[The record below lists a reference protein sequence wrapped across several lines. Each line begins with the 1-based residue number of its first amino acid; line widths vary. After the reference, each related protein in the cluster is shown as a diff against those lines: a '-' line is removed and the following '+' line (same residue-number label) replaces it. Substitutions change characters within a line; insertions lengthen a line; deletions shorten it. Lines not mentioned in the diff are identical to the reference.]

1 MVAKGKKNKQMLK
14 IILCILI
21 LIVVVYLGYK
31 LYKSITKDSPKPKLE
46 FFKKKKG
53 ERYDYIPGL
62 SSESVKTVDT
72 KLKDAF
78 NAAIGAIKD
87 MPLNMSPL
95 CPGST
100 LARLVLHDGDSCP
113 GVAYTTSGGCK
124 FQLPLGAGCGCYER
138 AEAGITKIKGL
149 ESLQI
154 TDISNLYTNINYKT
168 NECNIIFDM
177 KANIPKVTI
186 YGTAKATFPVCV
198 SAMLGPDDNYL
209 IETQIDISFTEA
221 VLFGKLEDGKLNLNT
236 STFQIGGLDVNL
248 KRSDWFSGAPGVIKT
263 ILDNTFGK
271 IGDGWWN
278 IIDSILKN
286 GISVG
291 QLATAGSVALS
302 PFMGPTG
309 FIAEQMISKGILD
322 KKIFSGIDFRGMLG
336 NAIRSANISI
346 SVPYIGLL
354 LSAAFFTTVI
364 SKNIITIGD
373 WTIGDNG
380 SNFFFKNGNKSLCF
394 NNTTNNWDSCSA
406 SSNSSTTNLPPM
418 FNIGKWIVFAPPK
431 DTSKLVFS
439 TEGGNQMIVL
449 DSNAGWSVVNF
460 PIIDQYKKIYNSGL
474 NYQCL
479 TMGNYRIINPSNDS
493 NKLLI
498 YKSKMDGSNDSLFVL
513 TADTKFSFGWK
524 KWLDLDYDQT
534 ELEQNATCNPY
545 ATWKKNEWCLANA
558 DYFDDVKRTGIQIE
572 IQGGNQ
578 FPVPKNRLKY
588 AQNYKQRFI
597 DWSCRDTINDRE
609 CSNLTKKYPTTI
621 QVGRGLSWDSPE
633 VTAQLGG
640 ELSNVKGQWKNFNC
654 DSWKVSNIPTSA
666 EQDKNNY
673 VIYVFKDNGSVK
685 FVLNISGGT
694 ALNLKKQELAHLG
707 EKYTVYI
714 AGSEPPTTQFVANT
728 LNCTDLN
735 QKFYL
740 STLKQMFGQNKPANL
755 DPVKSYIYPDMGTLE
770 EANYFLSNCYK

>member
-21 LIVVVYLGYK
+21 LIIVVYLGYQ
-31 LYKSITKDSPKPKLE
+31 LYKSITKKSE
-46 FFKKKKG
+46 KKD

-62 SSESVKTVDT
+62 SSESVKNIDI

-124 FQLPLGAGCGCYER
+124 INSPVGCICYER

-198 SAMLGPDDNYL
+198 KAMLGPDDNYL
-209 IETQIDISFTEA
+209 IETQIDIAFTEA

-263 ILDNTFGK
+263 VLDNTFGK
-271 IGDGWWN
+271 IGDGWWDM
-278 IIDSILKN
+278 IDSILKN

-291 QLATAGSVALS
+291 QLATAGAVTLS

-322 KKIFSGIDFRGMLG
+322 KKIFKGIDFRGMLG
-336 NAIRSANISI
+336 NAIRGANINI

-364 SKNIITIGD
+364 SKPNITVGD
-373 WTIGDNG
+373 WTVGDNG
-380 SNFFFKNGNKSLCF
+380 STLFFKNGNKSLCF
-394 NNTTNNWDSCSA
+394 NDTKSTWDNCSA
-406 SSNSSTTNLPPM
+406 SSTSSTTNLPPM
-418 FNIGKWIVFAPPK
+418 FNIGNWIVFAPPK
-431 DTSKLVFS
+431 DTSKLIFS
-439 TEGGNQMIVL
+439 TEGANQMIVL
-449 DSNAGWSVVNF
+449 DINSGWSVVNF

-479 TMGNYRIINPSNDS
+479 TMGNYRIINPANDN

-498 YKSKMDGSNDSLFVL
+498 YKSKMDGTNDSLFVL
-513 TADTKFSFGWK
+513 TADKKFSFGWK

-534 ELEQNATCNPY
+534 ELEQSATCNPY
-545 ATWKKNEWCLANA
+545 ATWKKNEWCLSNA
-558 DYFDDVKRTGIQIE
+558 DYFDDVKRTGIQVE

-597 DWSCRDTINDRE
+597 DWNCRDTINDRE

-640 ELSNVKGQWKNFNC
+640 ELRNVQGQWKDFSC
-654 DSWKVSNIPTSA
+654 DSWKVSNIPTAA

-673 VIYVFKDNGSVK
+673 VIYVYNSNNKVVDVK
-685 FVLNISGGT
+685 KASGGVQLNLQKEGIEHNLNVYGPGTTYKVFISG
-694 ALNLKKQELAHLG
+694 Q
-707 EKYTVYI
+707 
-714 AGSEPPTTQFVANT
+714 EPPVNPG

-735 QKFYL
+735 NKF
-740 STLKQMFGQNKPANL
+740 NL
-755 DPVKSYIYPDMGTLE
+755 DGLKAYYGVPPFSIEKLRGRLNYMGSVE
-770 EANYFLSNCYK
+770 ESNYFLTNCYK